1 MWCVYPEKAGLGV
14 GIGLGGTDML
24 GVFDWVDMGE
34 GVRESVLNRWNELV
48 IGFGDSVIQSQFIS
62 FPHQGVYLV
71 QEAHREPRTR
81 LHPGKNVDYETTCS
95 LAKLKR

>member
-34 GVRESVLNRWNELV
+34 GVRESVLNRWNALFV
-48 IGFGDSVIQSQFIS
+48 GFGDSVIQSQNSRLYRLCILVYTWFKKHIDY
-62 FPHQGVYLV
+62 QGLV
-71 QEAHREPRTR
+71 LIP
-81 LHPGKNVDYETTCS
+81 
-95 LAKLKR
+95 AKM